1 MNERFTGKNLLELP
15 QDFSVVQ
22 IETTDLNPTRDQI
35 LEIAANKYRKNK
47 FKKAFEWDS
56 EEDKNDL
63 RDALSQLKSF
73 IGKDTIVINCT
84 AFFRPFMGN
93 AFVNN
98 LGEPFSNDI
107 VDIQRLFR
115 RIENQKSARL
125 SHMIKFYKLSTSHN
139 LKANEDIKSVEG
151 IYLAL
156 QKDFEEHFKSI
167 KELQPQS
174 SDFRLKDVPG
184 DPAKNDKNNAF
195 YDKYVSAT
203 GKLNAYTRREV
214 AQMINNIG
222 GHFQKKPGKKTNYLI
237 LGKLEKGASNKLE
250 RAKELPNV
258 KIIHEDD
265 FLDMV
270 AGYEWA

>member
-35 LEIAANKYRKNK
+35 IEIAANKYRKNK

-115 RIENQKSARL
+115 KIENQKSAKL
-125 SHMIKFYKLSTSHN
+125 SQMINFYNLSTSHN
-139 LKANEDIKSVEG
+139 LKAAEDIKSVEE
-151 IYLAL
+151 IYLNL
-156 QKDFEEHFKSI
+156 QTNFKERFKSVN
-167 KELQPQS
+167 ELQPKS
-174 SDFRLKDVPG
+174 SKFTSQDIAG
-184 DPAKNDKNNAF
+184 DLTKNDKNNIF
-195 YDKYVSAT
+195 YDKRVSAT

-214 AQMINNIG
+214 GQMINDIG
-222 GHFQKKPGKKTNYLI
+222 GHFQMNPGKTTDYFIVGKLKGNTSH
-237 LGKLEKGASNKLE
+237 KLEKAEK
-250 RAKELPNV
+250 LPNV

>member
-35 LEIAANKYRKNK
+35 IEIAANKYRKNK

-84 AFFRPFMGN
+84 AFFRPFIGN
-93 AFVNN
+93 AFVKN
-98 LGEPFSNDI
+98 LGRPFSNDI

-222 GHFQKKPGKKTNYLI
+222 GHFQKKPGYLI